1 MTTHLALSMAFCKVE
16 TRVVLVPNIFGYAL
30 ANPYCPCI
38 KWCTSSTVASTHF
51 SEEKNDKIILKNLV
65 KPKSNLSKSWLAIL
79 TQSRISLYIFN
90 QYFIPVFPYP
100 TFAHSNVLSQLLNFP
115 ALVHLGLISAL
126 SRDWI
131 CPNFPYWVPANP
143 FSEFPGPSSP
153 GPPIGASVTFGGS
166 VRDSTSSIL

>member
-1 MTTHLALSMAFCKVE
+1 MYEHGKLGISVNTSPIMALV
-16 TRVVLVPNIFGYAL
+16 
-30 ANPYCPCI
+30 
-38 KWCTSSTVASTHF
+38 
-51 SEEKNDKIILKNLV
+51 
-65 KPKSNLSKSWLAIL
+65 
-79 TQSRISLYIFN
+79 N
-90 QYFIPVFPYP
+90 QNFIPVFPYP

-131 CPNFPYWVPANP
+131 CPNFPYCVPANP

-153 GPPIGASVTFGGS
+153 GPPIGASVTLGGS